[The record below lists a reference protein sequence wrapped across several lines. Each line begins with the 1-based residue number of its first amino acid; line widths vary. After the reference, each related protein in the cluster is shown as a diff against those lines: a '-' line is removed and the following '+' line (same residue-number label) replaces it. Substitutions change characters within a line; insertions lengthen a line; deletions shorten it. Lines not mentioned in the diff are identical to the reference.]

1 MSSSLPELVN
11 LCVYST
17 PAAYKLT
24 VSQACIN
31 KYQNDGDISICGD
44 FNSRCSD
51 LEYFIAGVDDVPQ
64 RNVVD
69 FKTKSYG
76 EILIDFLINTNLCIL
91 NGRNCLSIYVNF
103 CERFVCSWLL
113 PRQSKRKHWL
123 KIQSEFINEC
133 NSHDVSF
140 WKTIGRVG
148 VEQNRK
154 QPIPME
160 VVLDDGNVSTKTH
173 DVSNKWKA
181 DFSSLD
187 IKCR

>member
-24 VSQACIN
+24 AQACIN

-44 FNSRCSD
+44 FNSRCN

-76 EILIDFLINTNLCIL
+76 EILIEINTNLCIL
-91 NGRNCLSIYVNF
+91 NGRNCLSNDFTSISVKGLSAVDYCLVSQSVN
-103 CERFVCSWLL
+103 
-113 PRQSKRKHWL
+113 
-123 KIQSEFINEC
+123 
-133 NSHDVSF
+133 
-140 WKTIGRVG
+140 TG
-148 VEQNRK
+148 
-154 QPIPME
+154 
-160 VVLDDGNVSTKTH
+160 
-173 DVSNKWKA
+173 
-181 DFSSLD
+181 
-187 IKCR
+187 